1 MRLIIIQIL
10 CVLGFKKA
18 IQDYA
23 YQHQSKE
30 YKQHMT
36 FAFVDSKGR
45 KYFYFKDLKY
55 MPLAM
60 LEQVEELQAQIGMKI
75 KQKDL
80 DEWCAA
86 MQSLLNGNSP
96 NKITEAGYL
105 LGALQERRQLLA
117 DPVLLMHLACTL
129 YVREDE
135 MMNGVYTYSEELHS
149 EKVAQLTEDKKS
161 GGALFDFF
169 AQAGLTGYLPSA
181 SFTAPDFEKF
191 CNSMTKQ
198 MAAFN
203 NLLGEIS
210 TLRSGQSKGVKR
222 PVAA

>member
-1 MRLIIIQIL
+1 MRSIIIQIL
-10 CVLGFKKA
+10 CVFGFKKA

-30 YKQHMT
+30 YKQHMH
-36 FAFVDSKGR
+36 FAFVDSNGK

-60 LEQVEELQAQIGMKI
+60 LEQVEELQAQIAMKI

-80 DEWCAA
+80 DEWVDA
-86 MQSLLNGNSP
+86 MKKLLNGTSP

-105 LGALQERRQLLA
+105 LHALEERRTLLA
-117 DPVLLMHLACTL
+117 DPVLLMNLACVL

-135 MMNGVYTYSEELHS
+135 MMNSVYTYSEELHA
-149 EKVAQLTEDKKS
+149 EKVTQLTKDKTK
-161 GGALFDFF
+161 GGSLFDFF

-181 SFTAPDFEKF
+181 SFTTQDFAKF
-191 CNSMTKQ
+191 CKLMK
-198 MAAFN
+198 MEMELFN

-210 TLRSGQSKGVKR
+210 TSKSAPLKGAR
-222 PVAA
+222 RLAEA